1 MALDFGIL
9 QPANISGQLQA
20 GQESAMRNQLAQQ
33 QLASGRTEQEMSQM
47 KLSEL
52 KRNTAALESMQRKF
66 LENGKS
72 DDMDANYDAMI
83 SSGIPHFMD
92 IGIKAKQTLA
102 QTRIDY
108 ATMGLPMPSYLQ
120 PKSQAAAP
128 ATGAPAPGAPAP
140 AQGSVSKPF
149 TPEQVLEEERRW
161 AQMAMGGSTKGLAPM
176 LDSKGNLLNPMTPE
190 RRALDEQRLQQMAD
204 GTAGMAMPA
213 VTGRPIQPEQALNVV
228 SRSEGSPS
236 PIPTANML
244 APAAAPATNML
255 APPPAAPANALAA
268 PGMSAEEQRA
278 RTMLL
283 SQNPGVRAAGQTEL
297 NRLTALHTLA
307 PGGTLRDASGR
318 VIAQA
323 PEATPADVRTM
334 QLLGYPATQAGYT
347 AFRDAQRQ
355 DRILTPAEEAQRIRI
370 ANASRAPLQP
380 VAPTITTVEDP
391 TKPGSFLQ
399 VDARTY
405 QGGGAG
411 SPGVIGGARPS
422 ATAEKL
428 TAQRTQMGKDLGFAI
443 TQLGDITKDGGLI
456 DQSTGSGAGKLV
468 DIGAG
473 FVGKA
478 TPGAIAI
485 GKIAPIADLVLKMV
499 PRFEGPQSNADTK
512 SYKEAAGQ
520 LADASLPTAIR
531 KEAGKTVL
539 RIMTERKNQ
548 FVSSDM
554 AAEGAGAAQVA
565 PPAGFVPD
573 QR

>member
-120 PKSQAAAP
+120 PKSQAAA
-128 ATGAPAPGAPAP
+128 AGAPALNVVSRNEGVPQPVPA
-140 AQGSVSKPF
+140 ASEDRLGDFISQIEAKQ
-149 TPEQVLEEERRW
+149 T
-161 AQMAMGGSTKGLAPM
+161 APM
-176 LDSKGNLLNPMTPE
+176 P
-190 RRALDEQRLQQMAD
+190 
-204 GTAGMAMPA
+204 MPA

-268 PGMSAEEQRA
+268 PGMSVEEQRA

-283 SQNPGVRAAGQTEL
+283 SQNPGVRAAGQAEL
-297 NRLTALHTLA
+297 NRLTAVHALA

-318 VIAQA
+318 IIAQA

-334 QLLGYPATQAGYT
+334 QMLGYPNTQAGYV

-355 DRILTPAEEAQRIRI
+355 DRLLTPAEQKQKIEI
-370 ANASRAPLQP
+370 ALASRTPAQPSAP
-380 VAPTITTVEDP
+380 VAVVGEDNKVKYVSREQAMGMTP
-391 TKPGSFLQ
+391 ASALEGLAPKEIQAREAKFPQATSAIKTFETSADKLAGDLEKLAGHPGLSGISGLIYGRTPAVTK
-399 VDARTY
+399 DARAAQALYDSIVARGGFQELQNMRSASPT
-405 QGGGAG
+405 GGALG
-411 SPGVIGGARPS
+411 NVSNQEGQYLRDAFAPINRTQDTTDLSRSLREAAGATRSSKQRLREAYDMTYDYKNQGGARP
-422 ATAEKL
+422 
-428 TAQRTQMGKDLGFAI
+428 
-443 TQLGDITKDGGLI
+443 
-456 DQSTGSGAGKLV
+456 
-468 DIGAG
+468 
-473 FVGKA
+473 
-478 TPGAIAI
+478 
-485 GKIAPIADLVLKMV
+485 AP
-499 PRFEGPQSNADTK
+499 
-512 SYKEAAGQ
+512 AAG
-520 LADASLPTAIR
+520 
-531 KEAGKTVL
+531 
-539 RIMTERKNQ
+539 
-548 FVSSDM
+548 
-554 AAEGAGAAQVA
+554 GAA
-565 PPAGFVPD
+565 PAAGGGVVDFGSL
-573 QR
+573 R